1 MDVRTLEMDTW
12 EGESRGPGPGE
23 EEDAGES
30 LRMISTSRDRLKG
43 RFKLGGK
50 PESMLDEL
58 PPLPPLLDLLLELP
72 DPLPPPVLVRVVPD
86 TGHGGKLAHRRFTV
100 TVNSYGSLTCLT
112 IAVRATFS
120 LMVTT
125 TAALHIHSYSH
136 RRNINFHMAII
147 VITRYATS

>member
-23 EEDAGES
+23 EEEAGES

-43 RFKLGGK
+43 RFRLGGR
-50 PESMLDEL
+50 PEIMLDEL
-58 PPLPPLLDLLLELP
+58 PPLPPLLDLPPEPP

-100 TVNSYGSLTCLT
+100 TFVSNDQLTGTKHCSQGDILGYGLYSCNLSL
-112 IAVRATFS
+112 
-120 LMVTT
+120 
-125 TAALHIHSYSH
+125 
-136 RRNINFHMAII
+136 
-147 VITRYATS
+147 